1 MHVRSPLAFVRVG
14 VASLLV
20 VVAGVSKLTAPAAA
34 IGPTQPVGAGDPVT
48 EVEITRAFAELDAK
62 LAGEKE
68 PRWAAAARLP
78 LWDFARQW
86 QTRRLTPAQET
97 RILSRLTAI
106 GRAHTGGA
114 EAVRG
119 AQFMI
124 KSLSVGRVA
133 PEIAGTDLDGQSF
146 RLSDYRGRVVALIF
160 SGNWCGICRSDYPFT
175 RQLLERFGAAPV
187 VVLGVDSS
195 TSLDAAKRV
204 KSDNSLSYRSW
215 WDGHAEKYNQ
225 GPIAHTWNVVGWPT
239 VYVID
244 EKGVIRFV
252 DVRKDSLI
260 EAVGQLV
267 VPENDK

>member
-1 MHVRSPLAFVRVG
+1 MLARSPLAFVRVG

-20 VVAGVSKLTAPAAA
+20 VVAGVSLTAPAAA
-34 IGPTQPVGAGDPVT
+34 IAPAQPVGSDDPVT
-48 EVEITRAFAELDAK
+48 EVEITRAFAELDAR
-62 LAGEKE
+62 LAPEKE
-68 PRWAAAARLP
+68 PAKWAASARLP

-97 RILSRLTAI
+97 RILSRLAAI
-106 GRAHTGGA
+106 GRAHAGGA

-133 PEIAGTDLDGQSF
+133 PDITGEDLDGRPL
-146 RLSDYRGRVVALIF
+146 RLSDYRGRVVTLIF

-187 VVLGVDSS
+187 VVLGIDSS
-195 TSLDAAKRV
+195 TSLDAARRTKH
-204 KSDNSLSYRSW
+204 DNGLTYRSW
-215 WDGHAEKYNQ
+215 WDGQAAKYNQ
-225 GPIAHTWNVVGWPT
+225 GPIASTWNVVGWPT

-244 EKGVIRFV
+244 AQGIIRFV
-252 DVRKDSLI
+252 DVRRDSLI

-267 VPENDK
+267 TPQN

>member
-1 MHVRSPLAFVRVG
+1 MLVRSPLAFVRIG

-20 VVAGVSKLTAPAAA
+20 VVAGVSLTAPAAA
-34 IGPTQPVGAGDPVT
+34 LATAQPVGWDAPVT

-62 LAGEKE
+62 IATEKDAG
-68 PRWAAAARLP
+68 RWASAARLP

-97 RILSRLTAI
+97 RILTRLAAI
-106 GRAHTGGA
+106 GRAHAGGP

-133 PEIAGTDLDGQSF
+133 PEIAGEDLDGQPF
-146 RLSDYRGRVVALIF
+146 RLSDYRGQIVTLIF

-175 RQLLERFGAAPV
+175 RQLLEKFGDAPV
-187 VVLGVDSS
+187 VVLGIDSS
-195 TSLDAAKRV
+195 TSLDAAKRG
-204 KSDNSLSYRSW
+204 KHDNGLAHRSW
-215 WDGHAEKYNQ
+215 WDGQGAKYNQ
-225 GPIAHTWNVVGWPT
+225 GPIATTWNVVGWPT

-244 EKGVIRFV
+244 ATGVIRFV
-252 DVRKDSLI
+252 DVRRDLLLD
-260 EAVGQLV
+260 AVGQLV
-267 VPENDK
+267 TPE